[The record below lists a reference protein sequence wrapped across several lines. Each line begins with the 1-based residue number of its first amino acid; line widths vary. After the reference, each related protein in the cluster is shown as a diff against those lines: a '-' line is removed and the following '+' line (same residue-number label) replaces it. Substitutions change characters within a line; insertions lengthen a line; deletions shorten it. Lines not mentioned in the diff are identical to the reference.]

1 MLGCIVKDCN
11 SDITCIN
18 ISFHKLP
25 DVLCDVWKDVIG
37 RGNFVPKKSQRI
49 CSLHFTSANFNRN
62 TSKNRLKNYAK
73 PTKNLVKS
81 SVIEGKFFVYYE
93 EIIKWSKLFIE
104 ANFLE

>member
-25 DVLCDVWKDVIG
+25 DVLCDVWTDVIG

-49 CSLHFTSANFNRN
+49 CILRQQIFNRN
-62 TSKNRLKNYAK
+62 ASKNRLKNGAK

-81 SVIEGKFFVYYE
+81 SVIEGK
-93 EIIKWSKLFIE
+93 L
-104 ANFLE
+104 